1 MSLVDFVRLIVHNIK
16 LLVLVPVT
24 LAALV
29 YYLVKDMPDKYQ
41 ATTLIY
47 TGIASGY
54 NLETNVGVRVDYFS
68 ANNAFD
74 NMINTIKAKETQKEV
89 ALSLFAQHL
98 SLGKHDPTI
107 LGLKA
112 YLKFKQ
118 LVPAK
123 VKQELLVKGD
133 SKATYEKMIA
143 ATHKSSS
150 WINGLLNSSHPYYS
164 YRAMGKVSAKRK
176 GSSDMITIGYHSD
189 DEGVSRNTLKFLLEK
204 FTARY
209 KFLKKSETGDVVA
222 YFQRQLAKAKA
233 KLNGVEDRLKIFRE
247 NGRILNYYEQTKF
260 IASKK
265 EDITDAYKKE
275 IGNLEAS
282 KAVLKELERKLDL
295 NQAFFL
301 KNDAILTKKSRLSN
315 LIVAMTLRNADTSKA
330 SIYKSNAPNQA
341 ALRTE
346 VSKLKKSLK
355 KDVLDL
361 YNFRHSTEGIAI
373 EDLLAKWLNNLVAV
387 EQSQARAKVLGERLG
402 DIDREYD
409 RFAPLGSGLKKLE
422 REVGVEERAYI
433 EILHGLNQALLRQQ
447 NIELS
452 SNLEIVDTPSVIRQA
467 NKKMMLVILAFLV
480 GTFGT
485 LGFVI
490 ATELL
495 DSTLKSPQ
503 RVTKAT
509 RLPLAGAL
517 PIYRTKMKE
526 HHQKVAR
533 VLVHQ
538 ICNQVN
544 QKIDSNIA
552 ETAQVI
558 VTITSTQ
565 VQEGKS
571 FLSGAVAKNLR
582 LSGKKVL
589 QINPANSSNAHRYK
603 SDKEYPVT
611 PELVHQSSIAFW
623 MNTTQRYDVILV
635 ELPALVQGLIP
646 VKILEKATLNLVV
659 VRANRSWKNADK
671 HLISNHLHSQTHSK
685 NDDTQNRHMVVLN
698 GVKPHY
704 LEELVG
710 DYGQAP
716 SLRTWV
722 KRLFR
727 FEFKVKKF
735 KIKRI

>member
-1 MSLVDFVRLIVHNIK
+1 MTLVDFIRLIVHNIK
-16 LLVLVPVT
+16 LLVLIPVVM
-24 LAALV
+24 AAAV

-54 NLETNVGVRVDYFS
+54 NLESNGGGRVDYFS

-89 ALSLFAQHL
+89 ALSLLTQHL
-98 SLGKHDPTI
+98 VLTKHDPTI
-107 LGLKA
+107 LGRKA
-112 YLKFKQ
+112 YQKLQQ
-118 LVPAK
+118 LVPAQAK
-123 VKQELLVKGD
+123 KEFLVKGNP
-133 SKATYEKMIA
+133 KATYEKMLA
-143 ATHKSSS
+143 ATHTSGS

-189 DEGVSRNTLKFLLEK
+189 DEGVSRHTLSFLLEK
-204 FTARY
+204 FAARH

-233 KLNGVEDRLKIFRE
+233 KLNGVEDRLKDFRE
-247 NGRILNYYEQTKF
+247 RGRILNYYEQTKF

-265 EDITDAYKKE
+265 EDITDAHKKE
-275 IGNLEAS
+275 VGNLEAS

-301 KNDAILTKKSRLSN
+301 KNDEILTKKTRLSN
-315 LIVAMTLRNADTSKA
+315 LVVAMTLQRTDTSKA
-330 SIYKSNAPNQA
+330 KIYKSANQA
-341 ALRTE
+341 ALKTE
-346 VSKLKKSLK
+346 VNKLKKSLK

-361 YNFRHSTEGIAI
+361 YNYRHSTEGIAI

-387 EQSQARAKVLGERLG
+387 EQSRARAKVLGERLS

-452 SNLEIVDTPSVIRQA
+452 SNLEIVDMPSVIRQA

-480 GTFGT
+480 GAFGT

-503 RVTKAT
+503 RAT
-509 RLPLAGAL
+509 RVTELPLAGAL
-517 PIYRTKMKE
+517 PIHRIKMKE
-526 HHQKVAR
+526 HHQKVEKA
-533 VLVHQ
+533 LVNQ
-538 ICNQVN
+538 ICNQITQWTSGVS
-544 QKIDSNIA
+544 QP
-552 ETAQVI
+552 I

-565 VQEGKS
+565 IQEGKS
-571 FLSGAVAKNLR
+571 FLSGAIAKNFR

-589 QINPANSSNAHRYK
+589 QVNPANSSNAHRYK
-603 SDKEYPVT
+603 SDREYAVT
-611 PELVHQSSIAFW
+611 PEIAHQASITPW
-623 MNTTQRYDVILV
+623 VNEGENYDLILV
-635 ELPALVQGLIP
+635 ELPALVQGQIP
-646 VKILEKATLNLVV
+646 VKILDQAALNLLI
-659 VRANRSWKNADK
+659 VRSNRAWKNADK
-671 HLISNHLHSQTHSK
+671 HLTSSHLSNKGAESNQYRNAL
-685 NDDTQNRHMVVLN
+685 VLN
-698 GVKPHY
+698 GVRPHY

-710 DYGQAP
+710 EYGQSP
-716 SLRTWV
+716 SIRSWV
-722 KRLFR
+722 KRIFR

-735 KIKRI
+735 KVKRT

>member
-1 MSLVDFVRLIVHNIK
+1 V
-16 LLVLVPVT
+16 
-24 LAALV
+24 V

-54 NLETNVGVRVDYFS
+54 NLESNGGGRVDYFS

-89 ALSLFAQHL
+89 ALGLLTQHL
-98 SLGKHDPTI
+98 MLEKHDPTI
-107 LGLKA
+107 LGRKA
-112 YLKFKQ
+112 YQKLQ
-118 LVPAK
+118 PLVPAQAK
-123 VKQELLVKGD
+123 KKFLVKGNAQ
-133 SKATYEKMIA
+133 ATYEKMLA
-143 ATHKSSS
+143 ATQASGS
-150 WINGLLNSSHPYYS
+150 WVNGLLNSNHPYYS

-189 DEGVSRNTLKFLLEK
+189 DEGVSRHTLKFLLEK
-204 FTARY
+204 FAARH

-222 YFQRQLAKAKA
+222 YFQEQLAKAKA
-233 KLNGVEDRLKIFRE
+233 KLNGVEDRLKDFRE
-247 NGRILNYYEQTKF
+247 RGRILNYYEQTKF

-275 IGNLEAS
+275 VGNLEAS

-301 KNDAILTKKSRLSN
+301 KNDEILTKKTRLSN
-315 LIVAMTLRNADTSKA
+315 LIVAMTLQRTDTSKA
-330 SIYKSNAPNQA
+330 KIYKSAGVNQA
-341 ALRTE
+341 ALKTE
-346 VSKLKKSLK
+346 VNKLKKSLQ

-361 YNFRHSTEGIAI
+361 YNYRHSTEGIAI
-373 EDLLAKWLNNLVAV
+373 EDLLAKWLNNLVSV
-387 EQSQARAKVLGERLG
+387 EQSQARAKVLGERLS

-452 SNLEIVDTPSVIRQA
+452 SNMEIVDIPSVIRQA

-480 GTFGT
+480 GAFGT

-503 RVTKAT
+503 RASKTIG
-509 RLPLAGAL
+509 LPLAGAL
-517 PIYRTKMKE
+517 PIHRVKMKE
-526 HHQKVAR
+526 HHQKVEKA
-533 VLVHQ
+533 LVNQ
-538 ICNQVN
+538 VCNQITQQTSGVS
-544 QKIDSNIA
+544 QPM
-552 ETAQVI
+552 

-565 VQEGKS
+565 TQEGKS
-571 FLSGAVAKNLR
+571 FLSGAIAKNFR

-603 SDKEYPVT
+603 SDREYAVT
-611 PELVHQSSIAFW
+611 PEIAHQESVAPWI
-623 MNTTQRYDVILV
+623 NEGETYDLILI
-635 ELPALVQGLIP
+635 ELPALVQGQVP
-646 VKILEKATLNLVV
+646 VKIMDQAALNLLI
-659 VRANRSWKNADK
+659 VRANRAWKNADK
-671 HLISNHLHSQTHSK
+671 HLAKSHLP
-685 NDDTQNRHMVVLN
+685 NDQPKQQRNVLVLN
-698 GVKPHY
+698 GVRPHY

-710 DYGQAP
+710 EYGQSP
-716 SLRTWV
+716 SLRSRV
-722 KRLFR
+722 KRIFR

-735 KIKRI
+735 KVKRA